1 MQQSTSG
8 LLEYFL
14 FIEDIFNPSDDHETG
29 FVSINWEEQ
38 QVNTKGVRKGFLGVN
53 PPPWAW
59 YFTKYLLP
67 AQRKL
72 NVFAYFL
79 LVNLSS

>member
-38 QVNTKGVRKGFLGVN
+38 QVNTKGVRKGFFGVN
-53 PPPWAW
+53 PPPLSLIFYKIFITCAKEIKC
-59 YFTKYLLP
+59 FRIL
-67 AQRKL
+67 
-72 NVFAYFL
+72 FAC
-79 LVNLSS
+79 